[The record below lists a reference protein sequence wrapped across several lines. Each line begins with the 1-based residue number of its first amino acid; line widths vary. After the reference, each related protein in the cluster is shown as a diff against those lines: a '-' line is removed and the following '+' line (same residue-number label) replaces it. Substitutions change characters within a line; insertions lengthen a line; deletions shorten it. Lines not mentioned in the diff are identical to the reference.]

1 MKFLSRAFFAVFVL
15 LAILVAVSN
24 AERVTLAL
32 WPLPHVIEAPLWLVI
47 VALLLVGNVVG
58 FAIGWWA
65 SRHARR
71 RAREGVRET
80 ERLSREV
87 SELKAALAA
96 QRPAAPAGIVAGS
109 APGPAPREQKA
120 IERQSAL
127 VAPELLP
134 PTRGRA

>member
-24 AERVTLAL
+24 AEKVTLAL
-32 WPLPHVIEAPLWLVI
+32 WPLPHEIQAPLWLVI

-87 SELKAALAA
+87 SELKASLAA
-96 QRPAAPAGIVAGS
+96 QRPVAPAGSGPA
-109 APGPAPREQKA
+109 GPAPREQKA

-134 PTRGRA
+134 PTRGRS